1 MARFFNNPDM
11 LDILLCTLLHQAPAT
26 KCAWRSWSP
35 LCACLRLRLVCKLLA
50 YGGETEFYRR
60 IVLQVF
66 GPNLPVNLAALNK
79 MRVVN
84 GWRALSW
91 SETLADLM
99 EAHPSPLTGERWC
112 PSPSWACVFGHCCY
126 RMQFQSLTVQTNLFK
141 ASTKA
146 EMLFFYAEFEHE
158 CLGCSNMI
166 VSVMT
171 IVDALPLIPRMN
183 ASDLFKVVVDDCAN
197 PFVLVEDW
205 KPNLQKAL
213 AQGVHP
219 KSTLEF
225 DAEIWDMCIKQG
237 FSSVMKLNLF
247 EIFKLAVCA
256 HVRDLAWVLTQCRL
270 QHGYMPHPS
279 MIRSYLETRDCKEF
293 FL

>member
-1 MARFFNNPDM
+1 MSLDVESETTAPNQMARFFNNPDM

-99 EAHPSPLTGERWC
+99 EAHHRR
-112 PSPSWACVFGHCCY
+112 A
-126 RMQFQSLTVQTNLFK
+126 VQRRREATDQ
-141 ASTKA
+141 A
-146 EMLFFYAEFEHE
+146 
-158 CLGCSNMI
+158 
-166 VSVMT
+166 
-171 IVDALPLIPRMN
+171 
-183 ASDLFKVVVDDCAN
+183 
-197 PFVLVEDW
+197 
-205 KPNLQKAL
+205 
-213 AQGVHP
+213 
-219 KSTLEF
+219 
-225 DAEIWDMCIKQG
+225 
-237 FSSVMKLNLF
+237 
-247 EIFKLAVCA
+247 
-256 HVRDLAWVLTQCRL
+256 
-270 QHGYMPHPS
+270 
-279 MIRSYLETRDCKEF
+279 KEF
-293 FL
+293 FKSFF